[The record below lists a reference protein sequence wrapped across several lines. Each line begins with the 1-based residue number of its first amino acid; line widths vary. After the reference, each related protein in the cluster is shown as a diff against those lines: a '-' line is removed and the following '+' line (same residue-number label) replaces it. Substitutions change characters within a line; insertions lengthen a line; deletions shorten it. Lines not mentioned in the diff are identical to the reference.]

1 MDLQYF
7 AKLQKKF
14 ENKRFEHFHY
24 WTKQILY
31 YGSFLGNILSVIL
44 SYFFV
49 SKLTS
54 ETAVH
59 FAGQAWILPL
69 FIILFLTI
77 FEFAK
82 RFTVGNTI
90 TTFLTNKKGL
100 SGGLIG
106 GVLFSFLL
114 VALTFYLSLSGA
126 SYYANKS
133 DIIETTTTN
142 TINVQTDSLSK
153 FYTNENKK
161 YEDRINYLYKAAE
174 SRKRKSLTESEVSQV
189 KAWEFA
195 IKDNKIE
202 LDKKIQA
209 LNESQSLTADKEK
222 AKSSSNQW
230 AFILISAFI
239 EILIIVGV
247 GFKCYWEFFSFKE
260 QKEALANNTNYQKL
274 LIYTALLR
282 VLFNNGKLSTGATLP
297 TFNQFKDLNNA
308 TGKHYQ
314 LKTLKEF
321 MVLMNH
327 LKVTQLV
334 GKTRTTLVSY
344 EQAQEI
350 LENYLVVDTE

>member
-1 MDLQYF
+1 MNLEHF

-14 ENKRFEHFHY
+14 ENKRFETFHY
-24 WTKQILY
+24 WTKNILY

-44 SYFFV
+44 SFFFV
-49 SKLTS
+49 NKIAG

-59 FAGQAWILPL
+59 FAGQGWILPL

-90 TTFLTNKKGL
+90 TSLLTSKKGL
-100 SGGLIG
+100 TGGFLGGL
-106 GVLFSFLL
+106 LFSFLL

-133 DIIETTTTN
+133 DVIEATTTT
-142 TINVQTDSLSK
+142 TINVQSDSLTK
-153 FYTNENKK
+153 FYLGENKK

-195 IKDNKIE
+195 IKDNNAALE
-202 LDKKIQA
+202 KKVLAI
-209 LNESQSLTADKEK
+209 NESQLLTADKEK
-222 AKSSSNQW
+222 DKSSSNQL

-239 EILIIVGV
+239 EILIIIGV
-247 GFKCYWEFFSFKE
+247 GFKQYYEFYSFKE
-260 QKEALANNTNYQKL
+260 QKEALANNANYHKL
-274 LIYTALLR
+274 LIYSELLR
-282 VLFNNGKLSTGATLP
+282 VLFNNGKLTTGAILSSQ
-297 TFNQFKDLNNA
+297 NAFKDLVNA
-308 TGKHYQ
+308 TGKRYQ
-314 LKTLKEF
+314 FKTLKEF
-321 MVLMNH
+321 TILMNH

-350 LENYLVVDTE
+350 LENYLVIDTE